1 MSNMKLEA
9 KEYIILR
16 CKATAEKKLEEFKNV
31 FQGLLEDASEKTAN
45 ADVAEST
52 ADGDAAENADG
63 DDLSAS
69 DESDEE
75 GSGAEAAGQLDA
87 GCA

>member
-1 MSNMKLEA
+1 MKRAA
-9 KEYIILR
+9 KEYIILW
-16 CKATAEKKLEEFKNV
+16 CNAIVEKKLEEFQNV
-31 FQGLLEDASEKTAN
+31 FLGLLNGESETNAN
-45 ADVAEST
+45 ANGAEST

-75 GSGAEAAGQLDA
+75 GSDAEAAGQLDA